1 MNPPERVLIGRED
14 QYTLVERIGSGGF
27 GTVWRARRSNGQPV
41 AVKQSHDPEEAQRFV
56 RECAVLRDVWHD
68 NLPRYREGFVDARGD
83 GYLVM
88 EYVPGEDLAA
98 TLKRQG
104 RLAREDVVYVARQVC
119 DALECLHT
127 RTPPVIHR
135 DIKPANIR
143 RTAEGLVKLVD
154 FGLMKEGHGPTSRHG
169 FTTSFAP
176 LEQLQSGHGPTDAR
190 SDIYSLA
197 TTLYVLV
204 TGRPPPMALERK
216 DRIPDPLPPPQSGD
230 DRLDAAIVRGM
241 ALYPA
246 DRPQDVAAFRQL
258 LPGAAVLIA
267 RPPPPP
273 PPPPRPPWL
282 AGAGMVVA
290 VAALAAVVAVGG
302 AIWLSDAQR
311 PPVALPSVTATPAAP
326 TATPAA
332 PTATAGPGA
341 AAATDRTGAEYVA
354 VPPAYGVAAFRIMRT
369 EVTNAQ
375 YARCVAAGV
384 CSEPRATTEYERAAF
399 TDHPVVHVTRAQ
411 AQTYAA
417 WVGGGLPTEAQWL
430 RACQGDDGRTYPWGD
445 QQPDGTRANYGE
457 VVNDSVAVGS
467 YPAGA
472 SPYGALDMAGNVR
485 EWAADGDYVVRGGAF
500 GVDAGEIACTARFE
514 FIVDSALRGVGFRVA
529 APVP

>member
-1 MNPPERVLIGRED
+1 MNPPERVIH
-14 QYTLVERIGSGGF
+14 TLVERRGSGGF

-68 NLPRYREGFVDARGD
+68 NLPRYREGFVDERGD

-88 EYVPGEDLAA
+88 EYVPGEDLDA

-127 RTPPVIHR
+127 RTPPVFHR

-154 FGLMKEGHGPTSRHG
+154 FGLMKEGHGLTSRHG
-169 FTTSFAP
+169 FTTAFAP

-204 TGRPPPMALERK
+204 TGRPPPMALERTGR
-216 DRIPDPLPPPQSGD
+216 DPDPLPPPQSGD
-230 DRLDAAIVRGM
+230 ARLDAAIVRGM

-273 PPPPRPPWL
+273 PPPPLRPPPRSSWL
-282 AGAGMVVA
+282 AGAGKVVA
-290 VAALAAVVAVGG
+290 VAALAAIVAVGG
-302 AIWLSDAQR
+302 ATWLTNAQR
-311 PPVALPSVTATPAAP
+311 PPVALPSGAATPAAP

-332 PTATAGPGA
+332 PTATPA
-341 AAATDRTGAEYVA
+341 APLPRLRRRPPRPRRRPPRPRQA
-354 VPPAYGVAAFRIMRT
+354 VRL
-369 EVTNAQ
+369 
-375 YARCVAAGV
+375 
-384 CSEPRATTEYERAAF
+384 
-399 TDHPVVHVTRAQ
+399 
-411 AQTYAA
+411 
-417 WVGGGLPTEAQWL
+417 LPTVPA
-430 RACQGDDGRTYPWGD
+430 
-445 QQPDGTRANYGE
+445 PDT
-457 VVNDSVAVGS
+457 
-467 YPAGA
+467 
-472 SPYGALDMAGNVR
+472 SPYRWALGWRRSAS
-485 EWAADGDYVVRGGAF
+485 GGP
-500 GVDAGEIACTARFE
+500 R
-514 FIVDSALRGVGFRVA
+514 
-529 APVP
+529 